1 MLQTNSG
8 KPVYKNGHQF
18 PSAIKQVINNA
29 ELVSLLMSSFQ
40 LNGSVSLTLNFS
52 KIEEEPCKRALYI
65 VSILSFKKICS
76 ISCDLYQKIF
86 S

>member
-40 LNGSVSLTLNFS
+40 LNGLLVLHKTFLKSKRSLV
-52 KIEEEPCKRALYI
+52 KEHY
-65 VSILSFKKICS
+65 ILSLF
-76 ISCDLYQKIF
+76 
-86 S
+86 